1 MLNFSSLAQNYK
13 FMLTI
18 LGIAVLMSTAEAAR
32 LKWLMA
38 YHLLLHAPSL
48 QRFDFLLKGYPRFVC
63 LRNDRN
69 VGESPNSGNFVSLC
83 DDYIASEIIVCA
95 YDCCFRYSQ
104 FVNDIT
110 VRDVFGLIL
119 YRVKIARSITELRS
133 IVVAAKKMDLF
144 VENTSQFKDAVRN
157 RLHDLHA
164 DQNLSAHMLPG
175 EGLSSL
181 NTSNNH

>member
-1 MLNFSSLAQNYK
+1 MLNFHRSPQNYK

-18 LGIAVLMSTAEAAR
+18 LGIAVLLSTVEAAR

-48 QRFDFLLKGYPRFVC
+48 QRLDFLRKGYPRFVC
-63 LRNDRN
+63 LRNDEN
-69 VGESPNSGNFVSLC
+69 VEESPNSGDFVSLC

-104 FVNDIT
+104 FDNDIT
-110 VRDVFGLIL
+110 VRDVCGLIL
-119 YRVKIARSITELRS
+119 YSVKIARSITELRS

-144 VENTSQFKDAVRN
+144 AENTSQFRDAMRN
-157 RLHDLHA
+157 RLLDLHA

-175 EGLSSL
+175 EELSSL
-181 NTSNNH
+181 DTSNNH